1 MGGGGDS
8 VEAVEFWW
16 VEGVGWWWMGVWM
29 DGFWRAFGYFG
40 GDGLKVDLEWTNM
53 DRHGQRGYS

>member
-16 VEGVGWWWMGVWM
+16 VEGVWM